1 MSPWQRSRGACPT
14 PGGFPRPH
22 CAVPAPGIRWP
33 PTPGPSPAHIR
44 PPRPHPAAPPRP
56 SLVPWRG
63 WRSGGR
69 ELRGSLARP
78 TPRSLS
84 PAAWQTPPQTW
95 VQKHTDY
102 PPVVPRGRQLHPA
115 GLERSVP
122 RGAGWGR
129 VGLPAPARQSSAPH
143 SPCQGP
149 GPGPPAAVSGS
160 EARWVGRGPA
170 APRCGRQTRLNRA
183 QLSLSPG
190 AAWAW
195 ASAPELSG
203 WNEVSAGHL
212 GSVLSGTPRPPPPG
226 TLLAPSPS
234 PCEVP
239 KPLRAPPRKW
249 RGQAMGRGGRVG
261 RQICMGASGLGWG
274 PPGEAGPA
282 WGHGRCTCGLR
293 AEPGSSWPRALL
305 PGAWPPG
312 LHLGNTMLRRL
323 WSLPTQSRQD
333 GGPLGSEPL
342 PPATLGLR
350 ERSASGNHP
359 PVCLQDRWTSGRHW
373 GLCSPASAFPELR
386 RRPSLPCP
394 PLLAPGGG
402 RASAEGVR
410 LEGCWGP

>member
-1 MSPWQRSRGACPT
+1 MSLVGSWYRNRGLRVTLAEKQRCLPDSGRLPQT
-14 PGGFPRPH
+14 PL
-22 CAVPAPGIRWP
+22 CS
-33 PTPGPSPAHIR
+33 PGPRHPVAAHTWAQ
-44 PPRPHPAAPPRP
+44 PRPHPAAPPRP

-203 WNEVSAGHL
+203 CNEVSAGHL
-212 GSVLSGTPRPPPPG
+212 GSVLSGTPRPPTPRYPPG
-226 TLLAPSPS
+226 PQPLTVRSPEATPGPSQKMEGSGHGAGRPG
-234 PCEVP
+234 
-239 KPLRAPPRKW
+239 
-249 RGQAMGRGGRVG
+249 GQADLHGRLGSGVGAPRGGWP
-261 RQICMGASGLGWG
+261 CLG
-274 PPGEAGPA
+274 
-282 WGHGRCTCGLR
+282 
-293 AEPGSSWPRALL
+293 PREVYVR
-305 PGAWPPG
+305 P
-312 LHLGNTMLRRL
+312 
-323 WSLPTQSRQD
+323 QS
-333 GGPLGSEPL
+333 
-342 PPATLGLR
+342 
-350 ERSASGNHP
+350 
-359 PVCLQDRWTSGRHW
+359 
-373 GLCSPASAFPELR
+373 
-386 RRPSLPCP
+386 
-394 PLLAPGGG
+394 
-402 RASAEGVR
+402 
-410 LEGCWGP
+410 